1 MEDIAIYF
9 KPVSGDALEINSGLI
24 NKLNIHTESNFPNVK
39 SKGVAI
45 IGLSEYR
52 KSSFSHQQNDIN
64 AIRNYFY
71 RLQHNSWNEKIY
83 DLGDILPGDTY
94 EDTEHAVIQ
103 VMTVLNKMQIVPL
116 FVGGSQNLTI
126 SIYKSFE
133 KLEQTVNI
141 ALVDPSIDMGES
153 KKVINEN
160 TFLLPIVMHQPSFL
174 FNLSCIGYQSYF
186 VKEKQLEL
194 MDKLYFDT
202 HRLGY
207 IHQNFTRIEPLMRNT
222 DILSLDMNS
231 IRYSD
236 FKNYGQSPHGF
247 YGEQACAIM
256 RYAGIT
262 DKLSVAA
269 IQNFSLAKIES
280 SPEAHLIAQL
290 VWHFIDGYCNRYG
303 DYPVGSKKSYT
314 KYTVVVSDFKDE
326 IAFYKSDKSGRWW
339 MEVPYPIKM
348 NKKFARHY
356 MVPCNYEDYQMAL
369 KDEIP
374 DLWWKTF
381 QKLT

>member
-1 MEDIAIYF
+1 MEDISIYF
-9 KPVSGDALEINSGLI
+9 QPVKGKVLELNNGLRTNLSI
-24 NKLNIHTESNFPNVK
+24 YTEDNFPTIK
-39 SKGVAI
+39 SKGIAL
-45 IGLSEYR
+45 IGVSEYR
-52 KSSFSHQQNDIN
+52 KSTFKHQECDIN
-64 AIRNYFY
+64 SIRNYLY
-71 RLQHNSWNEKIY
+71 RLQSGVWNCDIY
-83 DLGDILPGDTY
+83 DLGDILPGATY
-94 EDTEHAVIQ
+94 EDTEKALCD
-103 VMTVLNKMQIVPL
+103 VMVALNKMQIVPL
-116 FVGGSQNLTI
+116 FIGGSQDLTYAL
-126 SIYKSFE
+126 YKSYE

-141 ALVDPSIDMGES
+141 SLVDPAIDLGES
-153 KKVINEN
+153 RKKVNEN

-174 FNLSCIGYQSYF
+174 FNLSVLGFQSYF
-186 VKEKQLEL
+186 VKEKQRNL
-194 MDKLYFDT
+194 MEKLYFDA

-207 IHQNFTRIEPLMRNT
+207 LKEDFSRVEPLLRNA
-222 DILSLDMNS
+222 DIVSFDMNS

-262 DKLSVAA
+262 DKLSCAA
-269 IQNFSLAKIES
+269 VQNFALEGLDQS
-280 SPEAHLIAQL
+280 SEAHLLAQM
-290 VWHFIDGYCNRYG
+290 VWHFIDGYAHRYG
-303 DYPVGSKKSYT
+303 DYPMGTKKTYT

-339 MEVPYPIKM
+339 MEVPYPIKL

-356 MVPCNYEDYQMAL
+356 LVPCNYSDYEMAT